1 MTEYQIIKTNTAN
14 AYCFGIVS
22 MKISEV
28 DPLSLLVEL
37 EESEIVPIDE
47 NFNYSN
53 LEVKW
58 GEKLEAYRNK
68 ERLNNDNCG
77 GGYA

>member
-1 MTEYQIIKTNTAN
+1 MAEYQIIKSNTADV
-14 AYCFGIVS
+14 YCFGIVS
-22 MKISEV
+22 MRIDKD
-28 DPLSLLVEL
+28 DPLKLVVAL

-58 GEKLEAYRNK
+58 GEKLEAYQAK
-68 ERLNNDNCG
+68 ERLRKLD
-77 GGYA
+77 

>member
-1 MTEYQIIKTNTAN
+1 MIDYQVIKTNTAD

-22 MKISEV
+22 MKINEN
-28 DPLSLLVEL
+28 DPLQLVVAL

-58 GEKLEAYRNK
+58 GEKLEAYQNK
-68 ERLNNDNCG
+68 ERLKRLDNLDC
-77 GGYA
+77 

>member
-1 MTEYQIIKTNTAN
+1 MVDYQVIKTNTAD

-22 MKISEV
+22 MRIDES
-28 DPLSLLVEL
+28 DPLKLIVSL
-37 EESEIVPIDE
+37 EESEIVTIDD

-58 GEKLEAYRNK
+58 GEKLEAYQTQ
-68 ERLNNDNCG
+68 ERLKRIR
-77 GGYA
+77 

>member
-1 MTEYQIIKTNTAN
+1 MTEYQIIKSNTAD

-22 MKISEV
+22 MKI
-28 DPLSLLVEL
+28 DKNATLKLVVAL

-58 GEKLEAYRNK
+58 GEKLEAYQTK
-68 ERLNNDNCG
+68 ERLRKLD
-77 GGYA
+77 